1 MKTREEVE
9 ALKANWLGD
18 PCYDIEDAPGFED
31 YGVELA
37 GFAVEHRK
45 LWEEARKKCEAR
57 AYYDTLANETTL
69 RDWFAVHAMEGII
82 SNIKSRDSFIEHL
95 KETGEDSYRLADA
108 MMEARRG

>member
-37 GFAVEHRK
+37 GFAVEYRRI
-45 LWEEARKKCEAR
+45 WEEARKKREAR
-57 AYYDTLANETTL
+57 AYRDTPASETTL
-69 RDWFAVHAMEGII
+69 RDIFAAHALTAIVAGA
-82 SNIKSRDSFIEHL
+82 DY
-95 KETGEDSYRLADA
+95 EDLTYQAAAVIAYSQADA